1 MAPPSKSN
9 LKGLLMLRASSTL
22 VVAIAMLAPFTAQ
35 AAGSIFATEPGA
47 DGFNINTKIFNGS
60 SYEITKLTFDF
71 TDSHTTDG
79 SRIVIDGIPTITAP
93 DGGSASFFG
102 SGSIFGFN
110 FTGFTTFEKFGFKWD
125 PDSAINGNYVATG
138 FDFIGA
144 SVTAVTTGGTY
155 FGKFERVGG
164 TPDVTASL
172 SPLPVPEPESYA
184 LALVG
189 LGIMG
194 VVARRRTQ
202 QA

>member
-1 MAPPSKSN
+1 
-9 LKGLLMLRASSTL
+9 MLRASSKL
-22 VVAIAMLAPFTAQ
+22 AIAIAIAMAAPLASH

-47 DGFNINTKIFNGS
+47 DGFNINTKVFNGS

-71 TDSHTTDG
+71 TDTHTSDG
-79 SRIVIDGIPTITAP
+79 SRIVIDGIPTIVAP

-102 SGSIFGFN
+102 SGSVFGFN

-125 PDSAINGNYVATG
+125 PDSAINGNYAATG

-155 FGKFERVGG
+155 FGTFERVGG

-184 LALVG
+184 LALG
-189 LGIMG
+189 GIGMLSL
-194 VVARRRTQ
+194 VASSR
-202 QA
+202 AKKA